1 MHSSQAPDRVRRAV
15 LLLLVVC
22 GLMAALSGCNKP
34 VPEFEARIEP
44 SRGHVPFEAT
54 ITASDIAQS
63 YTFLLPG
70 ETITQE
76 NPVLEVVVD
85 QLVWSATVKTEYA
98 GVVLSDTVEPTATNA
113 PPVIHNLTINGLR
126 DRWSLKPG
134 ERTLLEFTVS
144 SDSEV
149 VDVEVWGSAYTTRYS
164 IFIAPYDGDYHA
176 IYMGRWYDDACIVYP
191 MYASIPGED
200 LPYAPTGLEEG
211 YPYLIGRVTNQF
223 EFGGATDDGEEVP
236 PQNGYIKV
244 TAEGPLGLR
253 TTRTFII
260 PIHAVNFEDTM

>member
-1 MHSSQAPDRVRRAV
+1 MRWCQAVHRVRRV
-15 LLLLVVC
+15 LLLLILGLVV
-22 GLMAALSGCNKP
+22 ALSGCERP
-34 VPEFEARIEP
+34 SPEFEARIEP

-54 ITASDIAQS
+54 ITASDIGQS

-76 NPVLEVVVD
+76 SPVLQVVVD
-85 QLVWSATVKTEYA
+85 QLDWSAMVKTEYA
-98 GVVLSDTVEPTATNA
+98 GTVRSDTVHPTATNA

-134 ERTLLEFTVS
+134 ERTLLEFVIS
-144 SDSEV
+144 PDSEV
-149 VDVEVWGSAYTTRYS
+149 VDVEVWGSAFTTRYS

-176 IYMGRWYDDACIVYP
+176 IYMNRWYDDACIVYP
-191 MYASIPGED
+191 MYASIPGEE

-211 YPYLIGRVTNQF
+211 YPYLVGRTTNQF
-223 EFGGATDDGEEVP
+223 EFGGTTDPGEEVP
-236 PQNGYIKV
+236 AQTGYVKV

-253 TTRTFII
+253 ATRTFTI
-260 PIHAVNFEDTM
+260 PIHAVNYQDTT